1 MDLRPYQTQAIAGV
15 YREMARGNRRVVL
28 VAPTGSGKTVMAARI
43 IRDAVVTR
51 HRRCVFLA
59 HRRELIFQCAS
70 KLEKFGVPHGV
81 ILAGETPDNDAPC
94 HVASI
99 DTLYA
104 GNSVIPSLKPGD
116 LIVTDEC
123 HRANALKLRTTW
135 PDGVWHL
142 GLTATPVRARG
153 DTYIPL
159 SGEYDAMVQAST
171 PRDLVAAGAIV
182 PARITAPLLPSLDAL
197 KTGSTGD
204 YTAASLAALMGD
216 PTLVAGLVAHL
227 ASLPRAKTVLFACSI
242 KHARELATAL
252 RAAGLS
258 ASVAHGDMDDRDGSM
273 RAFHD
278 ATDSPIICNADL
290 LIEGWDADPD
300 VLPGHQPLTRV
311 VMARPTKSL
320 PLYLQQVGRAVRPY
334 PGKTECELIDY
345 AGNVIFHGDPYDSR
359 PWTLD
364 KADTKKRRASQPS
377 AWRCSTC
384 FCLNLGAPSSGTC
397 PYCGAA
403 VKKAAQR
410 LKYVNGKIVEYD
422 ADELA
427 KLAALREK
435 MLAEQAEQKEQNKR
449 NKREL
454 WAYAMKT
461 RGGNTQSNVGFVV
474 SMLARYKQSGRTWE
488 QFCVDHGIRQ

>member
-1 MDLRPYQTQAIAGV
+1 VDLRPYQTQAIAGV

-51 HRRCVFLA
+51 QRRCLFLA
-59 HRRELIFQCAS
+59 HRRELIFQCAA

-81 ILAGETPDNDAPC
+81 ILAGEHADNDTPC

-99 DTLYA
+99 DTLHA
-104 GNSVIPSLKPGD
+104 GNAVIPSLAPGD
-116 LIVTDEC
+116 LVVTDEC
-123 HRANALKLRTTW
+123 HRANSLKLRGAW

-153 DTYIPL
+153 DIYVPL
-159 SGEYDAMVQAST
+159 HGEYDAMVQAST
-171 PRDLVAAGAIV
+171 PRDLVAVGAIV
-182 PARITAPLLPSLDAL
+182 PARISAPILPDLESL
-197 KTGSTGD
+197 KSGSTGD
-204 YTAASLAALMGD
+204 YIAASLAALMGD
-216 PTLVAGLVAHL
+216 PTLISGLVAHL
-227 ASLPRAKTVLFACSI
+227 AALPPAKTVLFSCSV
-242 KHARELATAL
+242 KHARDLAAAL
-252 RAAGLS
+252 RAAGLNTM
-258 ASVAHGDMDDRDGSM
+258 VAHGDMDDRDSAM

-278 ATDSPIICNADL
+278 DSGSPIVCNADL

-300 VLPGHQPLTRV
+300 IIPGHQPLTRV

-320 PLYLQQVGRAVRPY
+320 PLFLQQIGRAVRPY
-334 PGKTECELIDY
+334 PGKTECEVIDY

-377 AWRCSTC
+377 AWRCATC
-384 FCLNLGAPSSGTC
+384 FCLALGAPSADTC

-403 VKKAAQR
+403 IKKAAQR

-427 KLAALREK
+427 KLAVMRDK
-435 MLAEQAEQKEQNKR
+435 MLAEETEQKAR
-449 NKREL
+449 NKDNRREL
-454 WAYAMKT
+454 WAYAMRT
-461 RGGNTQSNVGFVV
+461 RGGDIRANTGFVV
-474 SMLARYKQSGRTWE
+474 SMLARYKQSGHTWE